1 MTLQIAHVADE
12 NKRKPTDEET
22 AKCFGRIK
30 DLMIRFE
37 NGSHDPCLLIET
49 LQQVLEGKM
58 MAKPSFGKLEYVQ
71 PVEKGKVLG
80 GHDFVKESRRLA
92 NEAKVE
98 TLGDEAYDFYKKKE
112 NQHLLPGKETGI
124 NVVVFVEAQVAS
136 GGKRRVRYLYRG
148 GAGWSE
154 HFSWLDNGFNDSCAA
169 AVSQVGPKI
178 SES

>member
-1 MTLQIAHVADE
+1 MATMFVAGEELQLAFDLEAQLHEI
-12 NKRKPTDEET
+12 
-22 AKCFGRIK
+22 GRQIHQK
-30 DLMIRFE
+30 SGYPFDARALRT
-37 NGSHDPCLLIET
+37 H
-49 LQQVLEGKM
+49 LQQAIEG
-58 MAKPSFGKLEYVQ
+58 AFAPSKFGKLEYVQ

-136 GGKRRVRYLYRG
+136 GGSRSVRYLCRD
-148 GAGWSE
+148 GAGWDE
-154 HFSWLDNGFNDSCAA
+154 DYIWLGYDFGDSCAA